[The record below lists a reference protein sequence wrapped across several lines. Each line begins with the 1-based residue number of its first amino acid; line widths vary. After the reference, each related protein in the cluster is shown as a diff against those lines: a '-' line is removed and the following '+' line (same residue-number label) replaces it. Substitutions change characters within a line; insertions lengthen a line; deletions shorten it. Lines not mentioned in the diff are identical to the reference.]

1 MANFTV
7 SPGVTTNE
15 LDQTF
20 LTGQP
25 VQAGAAIIGPTVK
38 GPYEV
43 PTLVTSY
50 SQYTSLFGDSFVSGG
65 INYSYLT
72 SIAAYNYFNYGG
84 SSLLV
89 ARVASGSYTSA
100 TSPLITGTS
109 LTSATTS
116 INFTLISASVSQIVT
131 SSIALTSAT
140 TSSNL
145 TYISSSLAAAPS
157 SSQTL
162 NINGITLFYTGSA
175 TVPANT
181 SNIIYIRTGSFV
193 ASTVAD
199 YVFSSSAIL
208 AVSSAISPYNTSGL
222 QFISSSNASP
232 NLVLTSTT
240 SNGLTGN
247 SFFIISGSTTS
258 LFGGG
263 TNTTGAPSQT
273 LNINGINLFYTG
285 STTVPANTSNT
296 IYIRIGSFNSPSTVA
311 DYVVSSSAILAF
323 SSSTSLYNTSLQYI
337 SSSNASPNLLLT
349 STTSNGLT
357 GNSYYVISGSTTT
370 YFTGGTNSTSF
381 TLETISQG
389 IIMNNSGAETLGAL
403 ANGSKDN
410 VRVEIT
416 NLNTGSG
423 TFNVLVRQGDDNLN
437 NKNILESFNG
447 VNLDP
452 NSNRFISLVIGD
464 QKLLYSS
471 ANNQMELTG
480 TYPNIS
486 RYIRVKSIVNTTPNY
501 LDSNG
506 NIANNL
512 YTGSLPINQ
521 SGSFSTATGTVA
533 SNVGTTM
540 YDNIGAITQGLTAPN
555 YSNMVALFGN
565 KEAYQFNLL
574 FTPGLLNDQ
583 HTSVV
588 STIISNTQNR
598 GDNLYVLDLID
609 YNGTVASTITQAQTR
624 NTSYAASYWPWVRI
638 VDPATGRQ
646 VWVPASTVIPGV
658 YAFNDKVSAPWFAP
672 AGINR
677 GGLSTVL
684 QAQFKLTQANKDSLY
699 SNNINPL
706 ATLPRNGVVVFG
718 QKTLQKQA
726 SALDR
731 VNVRRLMIEMKN
743 YIRQI
748 ADTVVFEQNTIA
760 TRNSFVARVTPFLE
774 GIQQKQGLYAYK
786 IIMDESNNG
795 PAVIDQNQLVGQI
808 YIQPTRT
815 AEFISLD
822 FILLPTGAEF
832 PG

>member
-38 GPYEV
+38 GPVEV

-89 ARVASGSYTSA
+89 ARVVSGSYTSA
-100 TSPLITGTS
+100 TS
-109 LTSATTS
+109 S
-116 INFTLISASVSQIVT
+116 IIVNDVT
-131 SSIALTSAT
+131 SVNGLVA
-140 TSSNL
+140 
-145 TYISSSLAAAPS
+145 SSSFDVS
-157 SSQTL
+157 T
-162 NINGITLFYTGSA
+162 IITGSA
-175 TVPANT
+175 TASFAGIRIEIGENDYYVVPNT
-181 SNIIYIRTGSFV
+181 LFSNFNNQTDTY
-193 ASTVAD
+193 
-199 YVFSSSAIL
+199 YSSSGAATNDNFDNYMA
-208 AVSSAISPYNTSGL
+208 AVVSTINNSATEFLTVGLTASYSAGTDTFTLSAINPGTGL
-222 QFISSSNASP
+222 NGVKIYKEAYTGQLGT
-232 NLVLTSTT
+232 LVGTL
-240 SNGLTGN
+240 
-247 SFFIISGSTTS
+247 
-258 LFGGG
+258 GGG
-263 TNTTGAPSQT
+263 T
-273 LNINGINLFYTG
+273 
-285 STTVPANTSNT
+285 AN
-296 IYIRIGSFNSPSTVA
+296 IGSN
-311 DYVVSSSAILAF
+311 
-323 SSSTSLYNTSLQYI
+323 
-337 SSSNASPNLLLT
+337 
-349 STTSNGLT
+349 
-357 GNSYYVISGSTTT
+357 
-370 YFTGGTNSTSF
+370 SF
-381 TLETISQG
+381 TLETLSEG
-389 IIMNNSGAETLGAL
+389 IVNNSTSPETLGVL
-403 ANGSKDN
+403 SSGSKDN
-410 VRVEIT
+410 LRWEIT

-423 TFNVLVRQGDDNLN
+423 TFNVLIRQGNDTPNS
-437 NKNILESFNG
+437 KNVLESFTN

-464 QKLLYSS
+464 QKLDYNST
-471 ANNQMELTG
+471 NNQMELTG
-480 TYPNIS
+480 NYKNIS
-486 RYIRVKSIVNTTPNY
+486 KYVRVKSITNLTPNY
-501 LDSNG
+501 LDPNGTISNAAFSTYLPS
-506 NIANNL
+506 NQ
-512 YTGSLPINQ
+512 TGSFGN
-521 SGSFSTATGTVA
+521 ATGTVA
-533 SNVGTTM
+533 ANVGASM
-540 YDNIGAITQGLTAPN
+540 YENIGATTQGLIDTD
-555 YSNMVALFGN
+555 YTNMVALFGN

-574 FTPGLLNDQ
+574 FTPGITNNL
-583 HTSVV
+583 HSGVV
-588 STIISNTQNR
+588 STIISNTQDR

-609 YNGTVASTITQAQTR
+609 FSGTVASTITQAQTR

-638 VDPATGRQ
+638 ADPATGKQ
-646 VWVPASTVIPGV
+646 VWVPASTVVPGV

-677 GGLSTVL
+677 GGLTTVL
-684 QAQFKLTQANKDSLY
+684 QAQYKLTQANKDSLY

-706 ATLPRNGVVVFG
+706 ATLPKNGVVVFG

-748 ADTVVFEQNTIA
+748 ADTIVFEQNTIS
-760 TRNSFVARVTPFLE
+760 TRNSFVGRVTPFLE

-786 IIMDESNNG
+786 IIMDDSNNG

>member
-38 GPYEV
+38 GPFEV

-89 ARVASGSYTSA
+89 ARVASGSFTSA
-100 TSPLITGTS
+100 TS
-109 LTSATTS
+109 
-116 INFTLISASVSQIVT
+116 TLI
-131 SSIALTSAT
+131 
-140 TSSNL
+140 
-145 TYISSSLAAAPS
+145 P
-157 SSQTL
+157 
-162 NINGITLFYTGSA
+162 TGS
-175 TVPANT
+175 
-181 SNIIYIRTGSFV
+181 
-193 ASTVAD
+193 
-199 YVFSSSAIL
+199 
-208 AVSSAISPYNTSGL
+208 SG
-222 QFISSSNASP
+222 P
-232 NLVLTSTT
+232 
-240 SNGLTGN
+240 
-247 SFFIISGSTTS
+247 
-258 LFGGG
+258 
-263 TNTTGAPSQT
+263 TTG
-273 LNINGINLFYTG
+273 L
-285 STTVPANTSNT
+285 
-296 IYIRIGSFNSPSTVA
+296 SP
-311 DYVVSSSAILAF
+311 
-323 SSSTSLYNTSLQYI
+323 
-337 SSSNASPNLLLT
+337 
-349 STTSNGLT
+349 
-357 GNSYYVISGSTTT
+357 
-370 YFTGGTNSTSF
+370 F

-389 IIMNNSGAETLGAL
+389 IIMNNSGSETLGAL
-403 ANGSKDN
+403 VSGSKDN
-410 VRVEIT
+410 IRFETT

-423 TFNVLVRQGDDNLN
+423 TFNVLIRQGNDTTN

-452 NSNRFISLVIGD
+452 NSDRFISLVIGD
-464 QKLLYSS
+464 QKLAYNST
-471 ANNQMELTG
+471 NVQMELSG
-480 TYPNIS
+480 SYPNNS
-486 RYIRVKSIVNTTPNY
+486 RYVRVKSVNYPTPTY

-506 NIANNL
+506 NILNNL
-512 YTGSLPINQ
+512 YTGSLPLNG
-521 SGSFSTATGTVA
+521 SGSFSGATGTVA
-533 SNVGTTM
+533 ANVGASM
-540 YDNIGAITQGLTAPN
+540 YENISTITQGLTSGS
-555 YSNMVALFGN
+555 YDNMVALFGN
-565 KEAYQFNLL
+565 QEAYQFNLL
-574 FTPGLLNDQ
+574 FTPGLLNDK
-583 HTSVV
+583 HASVV
-588 STIISNTQNR
+588 STIITNTQNR

-609 YNGTVASTITQAQTR
+609 YNGTVSSIITQAQTR

-638 VDPATGRQ
+638 VDPATGKQ

-706 ATLPRNGVVVFG
+706 ATLPKNGVVVFG
-718 QKTLQKQA
+718 QKTLQKQS

-786 IIMDESNNG
+786 IIMDDSNNG